1 MSENPLMRFVDPA
14 ATYRQVAGEAQDRN
28 MRQQHADLQT
38 AGVLSSL
45 QDKQRARDSEQ
56 ALKAALATG
65 DMNAVARLNP
75 QVAGVLANLQHTQ
88 AQTGEIQRQN
98 AFYSP
103 QNMAQFQTPGTPGH
117 AAETASPDVVG
128 PPSPQIAPTPPT
140 TDLRGMALAGAAQGI
155 KGTEPLLNHLA
166 IRDQAQASL
175 AQTGQLRRESLQKD
189 YDLAAQR
196 SEDQR
201 LSRAEQAQSRAD
213 MIRLAASL
221 RQPHQPQIVQTADGV
236 YTLGANGVPQALVD
250 PNTNKQLMPK
260 GAGTNS
266 KAVQNLGTAFEKAGL
281 SVTNQA
287 VNDAETAVAKP
298 EILDYLTGPKK
309 LLPDFALNKEV
320 TDARQAIEKV
330 FNITLK
336 DRSGAAVT
344 NQELARLKSEF
355 GAGVFK
361 KPEQLKTAIDRARQI
376 VDTHYRGIAAGFGPD
391 TLGAYNENLQG
402 MGGQPILQS
411 APTAAPTRRA
421 TDVPTGVDAK
431 LWDVMTPAEKKL
443 WGK

>member
-1 MSENPLMRFVDPA
+1 MPLSDNPLMTFLTVQDKAR
-14 ATYRQVAGEAQDRN
+14 AGNLA
-28 MRQQHADLQT
+28 QQHADLQT

-45 QDKQRARDSEQ
+45 QDKQRARESEQ
-56 ALKAALATG
+56 TLKAALATG
-65 DMNAVARLNP
+65 DIDAVAKINP
-75 QVAGVLANLQHTQ
+75 QAAGVLANLQETR
-88 AQTGEIQRQN
+88 RQSN
-98 AFYSP
+98 FYSP

-128 PPSPQIAPTPPT
+128 PPSPQIAPTAPT

-402 MGGQPILQS
+402 MGGQPILQN
-411 APTAAPTRRA
+411 AQTAQTAAPPRRA

-431 LWDVMTPAEKKL
+431 LWSHMTPDEQKL
-443 WGK
+443 WKN